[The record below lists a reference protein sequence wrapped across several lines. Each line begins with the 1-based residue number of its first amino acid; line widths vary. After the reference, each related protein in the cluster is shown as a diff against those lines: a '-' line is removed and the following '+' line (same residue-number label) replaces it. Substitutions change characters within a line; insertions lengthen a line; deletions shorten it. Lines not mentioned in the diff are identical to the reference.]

1 MKRLTRDQMINQV
14 KTTLNR
20 KSFHLRFDS
29 TSDTEDA
36 SYWLTQFNL
45 KLNVYFE
52 MSLITY
58 STFKRYKKLLDRLFF
73 VDNVNLK

>member
-1 MKRLTRDQMINQV
+1 MTRLTRNQMINQV
-14 KTTLNR
+14 KETLSR
-20 KSFHLRFDS
+20 ESFHLRFDF

-36 SYWLTQFNL
+36 SYSLTQFNL